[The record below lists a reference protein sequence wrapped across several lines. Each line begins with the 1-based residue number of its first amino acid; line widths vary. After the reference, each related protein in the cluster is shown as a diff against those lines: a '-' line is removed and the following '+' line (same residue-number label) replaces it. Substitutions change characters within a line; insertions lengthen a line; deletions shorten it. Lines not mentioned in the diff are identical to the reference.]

1 MNNSSDGFFKSRASS
16 SSADQPGLPTVDY
29 EVFLSFRGPDVR
41 TTFANCL
48 YSCLV
53 RSQIR
58 TFRDDEELRKGESKI
73 HIPILSQN
81 CPGRIWLRN
90 GGKLSRRQ
98 GAVID
103 EIFSQVN
110 SYLMSKYKLVAD
122 QDLVGVDIHIEELL
136 NLESQ
141 SVEIVKHSWH
151 RRHWLNILVMDS
163 IIKNDKNISHHLSYV
178 FVLNAIRK
186 LLQLFF
192 FFQYRPRSSSFRGPD
207 VRTSF
212 ADCLYS
218 CLVRSRIRT
227 FSDEEELRKGE
238 QIAPSLVQAIIES
251 KIHIPIFSQ
260 DYASSKWC
268 LQELAKMVEC
278 WKQGK
283 GHVILPI
290 FYFVNP
296 RDVRHQDGAY
306 KQAFELHAQKH
317 DADTVKEWREALQ
330 EVGKM
335 KGWTVKDS

>member
-1 MNNSSDGFFKSRASS
+1 SFFKSRASS
-16 SSADQPGLPTVDY
+16 SSADQPALPTVDY

-98 GAVID
+98 GAVTD

-141 SVEIVKHSWH
+141 SVEIV
-151 RRHWLNILVMDS
+151 S
-163 IIKNDKNISHHLSYV
+163 IHGKTSYDKICAHFDRCCFLEDVRETLQKNEGLANLQNK
-178 FVLNAIRK
+178 IRK

-306 KQAFELHAQKH
+306 KEAFELHAQKH

-335 KGWTVKDS
+335 KGWTVKDSDG